1 MVRWQLSGDTA
12 LQRSLTQ
19 VRKGAPLLRVCLFLF
34 FLKIVLL
41 ALCIFFLN
49 CWQSSK
55 VETRAL
61 FNVISLLNDVCFDTG

>member
-19 VRKGAPLLRVCLFLF
+19 VRKGAPLLRVCVFVF
-34 FLKIVLL
+34 FKNCFIGPVY
-41 ALCIFFLN
+41 FFLN